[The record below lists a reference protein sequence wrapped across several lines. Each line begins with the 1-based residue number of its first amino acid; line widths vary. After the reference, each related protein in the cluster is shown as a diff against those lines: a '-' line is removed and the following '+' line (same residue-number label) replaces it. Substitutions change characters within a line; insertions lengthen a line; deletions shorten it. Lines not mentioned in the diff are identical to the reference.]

1 MIRGFP
7 DRVFASPDALF
18 CMISWICFEWKTNT
32 LPKSEVSFEPFVI
45 RAAGKS
51 EEDGVAKAIKS
62 AFSMDSVWGDVSK
75 PLAEKI
81 SLDLEAAFSL
91 SEPSCV
97 VLAHGSRVIGASVLD
112 ANPDASNHLSSGP
125 CILHEYRNRGLASGL
140 LAASLAFLQKKEISV
155 ARGLTRA
162 NSITA
167 RFVYPKF
174 GGVQHPIEGDPL
186 KLKAD

>member
-1 MIRGFP
+1 
-7 DRVFASPDALF
+7 
-18 CMISWICFEWKTNT
+18 MISWICFEWKTGS
-32 LPKSEVSFEPFVI
+32 LPNDGVSFEPLAI
-45 RAAGKS
+45 RAAEKS
-51 EEDGVAKAIKS
+51 EQESVAKAIKS
-62 AFSMDSVWGDVSK
+62 AFSMDSVWGDVSR

-81 SLDLEAAFSL
+81 AVDIEAAFL
-91 SEPSCV
+91 LPEPSCV

-112 ANPDASNHLSSGP
+112 GNPDSTNHLSSGP

-167 RFVYPKF
+167 RFIYPKF
-174 GGVQHPIEGDPL
+174 GGVSHPIEGDPL
-186 KLKAD
+186 KPKAD